1 MSITKETIYDPILVI
16 VAYNVE
22 QEWHKSLG
30 LNDGEQANKVM
41 LFIIKDNKIKST
53 KLIERNSVIKYKPHK
68 NEYYLDRVR
77 DTEDIVLDY
86 NLAPAQKLV
95 NLYGNTR

>member
-1 MSITKETIYDPILVI
+1 MSITEETIYDPILII
-16 VAYNVE
+16 VACDVE

-30 LNDGEQANKVM
+30 LNDGEQADKVM
-41 LFIIKDNKIKST
+41 LFIIKDNRIKST

-77 DTEDIVLDY
+77 DTEDMVLGY
-86 NLAPAQKLV
+86 NLAPVQKLV
-95 NLYGNTR
+95 NLYNNIY